1 MRFSKRI
8 LFLSV
13 FLGCFA
19 VYLLT
24 LAPTVY
30 WDDSAE
36 LTTIAYTL
44 GIAHPNGYPT
54 YTLLGH
60 LFTKIPLGTIGFRV
74 NLMSALFAALTAAML
89 YLLLHEWTKN
99 ASPGL
104 LSAGIFAFSFV
115 FWSQAVIAE
124 VYTLFM
130 FFIVTIT
137 YLITI
142 WKKTNKQKHLY
153 LLGFVA
159 GLSLTHHLMILF
171 LIPAFLYLFITKNN
185 NEFFEF
191 DKNILNKKLI
201 IVIILL
207 MIGLT
212 PYLYLPIRSAQ
223 NPEIDWGNPET
234 LENFITHV
242 TAKTHRFRQFE
253 PDFDRIIKK
262 ITLAIV
268 YLILQFT
275 ITIFFSIVGVINF
288 FKKKKST
295 LLFLTLMF
303 LISFTLA
310 IVLVVKREIADIQ
323 IYFLPTYMVFSIFIG
338 LGIDRT
344 IRQYIKNRKKRV
356 ITVIAVL
363 FFILILNYSL
373 FNKTVDQSRN
383 YKPKEYIDYLFS
395 NMEENSIFLANS
407 DSEVFLSW
415 YYQQVEGKRY
425 DVVVIPRLLI
435 TYNHWQNKAREKM
448 PEINFSAFKSEQYSE
463 LPISGEFLTFIDK
476 YKLKYQQE
484 LHKQILLD
492 RIINKFIEDNKK
504 QKPIY
509 MTSKM
514 DVYDIEKYNNQTILL
529 KKFS

>member
-1 MRFSKRI
+1 
-8 LFLSV
+8 
-13 FLGCFA
+13 
-19 VYLLT
+19 
-24 LAPTVY
+24 
-30 WDDSAE
+30 
-36 LTTIAYTL
+36 
-44 GIAHPNGYPT
+44 
-54 YTLLGH
+54 
-60 LFTKIPLGTIGFRV
+60 
-74 NLMSALFAALTAAML
+74 
-89 YLLLHEWTKN
+89 
-99 ASPGL
+99 
-104 LSAGIFAFSFV
+104 
-115 FWSQAVIAE
+115 
-124 VYTLFM
+124 
-130 FFIVTIT
+130 
-137 YLITI
+137 
-142 WKKTNKQKHLY
+142 
-153 LLGFVA
+153 
-159 GLSLTHHLMILF
+159 MILF